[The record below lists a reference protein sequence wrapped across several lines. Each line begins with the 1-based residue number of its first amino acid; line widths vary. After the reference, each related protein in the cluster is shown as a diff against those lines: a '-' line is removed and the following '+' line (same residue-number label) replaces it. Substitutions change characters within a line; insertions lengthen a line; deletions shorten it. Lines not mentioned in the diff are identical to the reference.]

1 MSRIDD
7 KQVVFINSDS
17 ASSGTSSD
25 FTYNI
30 NLRPGNE
37 FNRVTLLQAG
47 IPKSYY
53 SVQNGQNTFILTELA
68 VPTTISLPIGTY
80 TRAAL
85 ASTLTGLLTGASPH
99 SWSYSVTFPN
109 AAKDVDNGLYTYS
122 VTGNTGQPSFTFI
135 ANSIGELLGFGQ
147 TTYTFTGGVLDSAN
161 VVNLQPFQCLQIHSN
176 IVQNP
181 YATEN
186 NTDILANIFANVGSA
201 PYSNIQWICQ
211 DIEAW
216 SQNLA
221 SSNTG
226 TARFF
231 ITDEIGTS
239 INLNNIS
246 LQLVLMFWKKNESPR
261 LLTGF
266 IKLATLFIHQMLNG
280 SEAGEKNEAYS
291 DH

>member
-1 MSRIDD
+1 M
-7 KQVVFINSDS
+7 
-17 ASSGTSSD
+17 
-25 FTYNI
+25 
-30 NLRPGNE
+30 
-37 FNRVTLLQAG
+37 
-47 IPKSYY
+47 
-53 SVQNGQNTFILTELA
+53 
-68 VPTTISLPIGTY
+68 
-80 TRAAL
+80 
-85 ASTLTGLLTGASPH
+85 
-99 SWSYSVTFPN
+99 
-109 AAKDVDNGLYTYS
+109 
-122 VTGNTGQPSFTFI
+122 
-135 ANSIGELLGFGQ
+135 
-147 TTYTFTGGVLDSAN
+147 VL
-161 VVNLQPFQCLQIHSN
+161 
-176 IVQNP
+176 
-181 YATEN
+181 
-186 NTDILANIFANVGSA
+186 NIFANVGSA